1 MKHQRRKMQTR
12 NAHRPRIDQGV
23 DDARR
28 VKYNT
33 TIQPRIPHSSD
44 MWHMFHVGFAT
55 FNLKLLPKS
64 NKHRWLYMY
73 YMFCDFKFSNKM
85 KTSVSLAVE

>member
-1 MKHQRRKMQTR
+1 MQHQRQVQRRKMQTR

-33 TIQPRIPHSSD
+33 TMQQRIPQQIARPNIYTLAQ
-44 MWHMFHVGFAT
+44 V
-55 FNLKLLPKS
+55 L
-64 NKHRWLYMY
+64 NK
-73 YMFCDFKFSNKM
+73 
-85 KTSVSLAVE
+85 